1 MKDPFE
7 TFGPPELCSWRDG
20 AGVCR
25 FQTTSPQFAR
35 KLSQRSGAT
44 LVAWSVNKGYVRLFQ
59 EEIEPWRARRLVTR
73 YLKPTNGA
81 LLGDVAPP
89 KMRKGAGRV
98 VCAARRKEPFVGQLQ
113 RQNPPVFT
121 TRGDLGSESKAQGR
135 VRL

>member
-73 YLKPTNGA
+73 YLKPTNGV
-81 LLGDVAPP
+81 LLDDLVPR
-89 KMRKGAGRV
+89 MVRKRPSRVVTAGR
-98 VCAARRKEPFVGQLQ
+98 RREPFVGQLQ
-113 RQNPPVFT
+113 RQNPSVFT
-121 TRGDLGSESKAQGR
+121 TRGD
-135 VRL
+135 